1 MSFKDN
7 GIGRKKSNE
16 VNKLKTLKE
25 QSIGI
30 SLISER
36 LKHFFS
42 DYKSDYNLEFVD
54 LMDDKKI
61 LKEQKFC

>member
-1 MSFKDN
+1 MSIEDN

-25 QSIGI
+25 QFIGI
-30 SLISER
+30 SLTSER

-54 LMDDKKI
+54 LMDEK
-61 LKEQKFC
+61 